1 MLYHWYELD
10 LEAVALSRASQCKPA
25 RANSAVIRYNATT
38 AIAHAAGVPYRLVA
52 SEPTLN
58 AANDRQADAIA
69 VRLRKAG
76 LGVIGERRQ
85 RAQPGDYTL
94 MRQVAK
100 LGRSTFKFIAACAS
114 DTIELVTQRHR
125 HNVLGCSHT
134 MVSND
139 TDDQA
144 TAGDDAQRQRSNV
157 SIG

>member
-10 LEAVALSRASQCKPA
+10 LEAAALSRASHCKPVC
-25 RANSAVIRYNATT
+25 ANSPVIRYNA
-38 AIAHAAGVPYRLVA
+38 AAAVAHAAGAPYRLVA
-52 SEPTLN
+52 SELTLN

-85 RAQPGDYTL
+85 RARPSDYTL
-94 MRQVAK
+94 MRQVMK
-100 LGRSTFKFIAACAS
+100 LCRSTFKFIAACALG
-114 DTIELVTQRHR
+114 TIDLVTQRHR

-134 MVSND
+134 MVSNG

-144 TAGDDAQRQRSNV
+144 IVGDDAQRQRSNA